1 MDCSRSLPAASPS
14 SSRTNGAYW
23 ACSSAIVQSVVLAS
37 GNPGKKAEIE
47 QLLAPFG
54 TRVVTQAELGI
65 TEAEEPYETFLENAM
80 AKARHASF
88 ATRLPALADDSG
100 LCVDA
105 LGGAPGVHSAYY
117 AGRAGSRAERDARNN
132 TKLLTE
138 LEASEDRRAHYVCV
152 LVLMR
157 GPADTQPLVAQAEWH
172 GEVARAP
179 RGGGGFGY
187 DPYFYLKELGKTAA
201 ELPPEEKNRISHRGQ
216 ALQKLLA
223 MLSSA

>member
-1 MDCSRSLPAASPS
+1 VKS
-14 SSRTNGAYW
+14 
-23 ACSSAIVQSVVLAS
+23 IVLAS

-47 QLLAPFG
+47 KLLEPFG
-54 TRVVTQAELGI
+54 TRVVTQTELGI
-65 TEAEEPYETFLENAM
+65 TEADEPHDSFRENAL

-105 LGGAPGVHSAYY
+105 LGGAPGVHSAYF
-117 AGRAGSRAERDARNN
+117 AGSEGSRAERDARNN
-132 TKLLTE
+132 AKLLAE
-138 LEASEDRRAHYVCV
+138 LEKCDDRRAHYVCA

-157 GPADTQPLVAQAEWH
+157 GPGDTQPLLAESEWH
-172 GEVARAP
+172 GEIARAP

-187 DPYFYLKELGKTAA
+187 DPYFYVKALGKTAA
-201 ELPPEEKNRISHRGQ
+201 ELAPEEKNRISHRGQ

-223 MLSSA
+223 LLKNE

>member
-1 MDCSRSLPAASPS
+1 VKS
-14 SSRTNGAYW
+14 
-23 ACSSAIVQSVVLAS
+23 IVLAT

-65 TEAEEPYETFLENAM
+65 TEAEEPHDSFRENAL
-80 AKARHASF
+80 AKVRHVCF

-117 AGRAGSRAERDARNN
+117 AGTAGSRAERDARNN
-132 TKLLTE
+132 EKLLLE
-138 LEASEDRRAHYVCV
+138 LENENDRRAHYVCA

-157 GPADTQPLVAQAEWH
+157 GPGDAQPLVAEAEWH
-172 GEVARAP
+172 GEIARAP
-179 RGGGGFGY
+179 RGRGGFGY
-187 DPYFYLKELGKTAA
+187 DPLFYLPELDKTAA
-201 ELPPEEKNRISHRGQ
+201 ELEPGHKNRISHRGQ
-216 ALQKLLA
+216 ALARLLELL
-223 MLSSA
+223 MREP